1 MNTDN
6 YIDVKSIKNFLRR
19 YKPLVII
26 FSVIPV
32 FLVIACFFSVPFF
45 NEAGSS
51 AWLSFLGGYL
61 GSAIMAGVTLHVLDK
76 QVKENHKE
84 NAQNRQKNTD
94 ENNYN
99 RELSSNL
106 RLQEIELKWFDD
118 LKQVCLKLYNA
129 FDNNDV
135 IIASDIDPLTEAYNN
150 RVTQLIARMN
160 ETHFNFHLVVNY
172 HKNIANTT
180 AVQKIQQFINEYLSL
195 LADMNYLHLYAV
207 LLKDKMEDID
217 VTPEEFVSECK
228 TYIISQKEKM
238 LIPEITTNR
247 VWDLLLANEFCDI
260 KVISKILNRLITRID
275 NFKMQ
280 EVGDTLTGLLKSEF
294 KKATAILPNGR

>member
-1 MNTDN
+1 MDTQNQ
-6 YIDVKSIKNFLRR
+6 IDIKSIKNFLKR

-51 AWLSFLGGYL
+51 AWLSFWGGYL

-118 LKQVCLKLYNA
+118 LKQVCIKLYTA

-135 IIASDIDPLTEAYNN
+135 IIASDLNPFTEAFNN
-150 RVTQLIARMN
+150 SVVQLIARMN
-160 ETHFNFHLVVNY
+160 EAHFNFHLVVNY
-172 HKNIANTT
+172 HKSIANTT
-180 AVQKIQQFINEYLSL
+180 AVQRIQQFINEYLSL
-195 LADMNYLHLYAV
+195 LADMNHLHVYAGI
-207 LLKDKMEDID
+207 LKDKEDID
-217 VTPEEFVSECK
+217 ITAEEFKSRCK
-228 TYIISQKEKM
+228 AYIINQKKKM

-260 KVISKILNRLITRID
+260 KVISEILNRLITRID

-280 EVGDTLTGLLKSEF
+280 EVGDTLTGLLTSEF